1 MNHISKKT
9 FVWRMLFCIA
19 VSTITYL
26 ATTEQSYPVI
36 SDFNDKFS
44 HVFAFLVLA
53 FLADFSYPE
62 YSYNYYKITAL
73 FGYGV
78 LIEII
83 QYYIPNRQFSFYDM
97 LADLIGL
104 MLYMILLP
112 YIKKIPIV
120 KERWESDS

>member
-78 LIEII
+78 SIEII

-112 YIKKIPIV
+112 YIKKIPIL
-120 KERWESDS
+120 K

>member
-1 MNHISKKT
+1 MNHKSKQI
-9 FVWRMLFCIA
+9 FLYRILFCIA
-19 VSTITYL
+19 ISIITYL

-36 SDFNDKFS
+36 SNFNDKFS

-53 FLADFSYPE
+53 FLADFSFPE

-83 QYYIPNRQFSFYDM
+83 QYFIPNRQFSFYDM

-104 MLYMILLP
+104 MLYMLLLP
-112 YIKKIPIV
+112 VIKKIPII